1 MKRSNRFIW
10 LAGVVIVVLI
20 SISFFAA
27 PSSKINSGSTYN
39 HQPDGYSA
47 WYNFMQK
54 RYAIQH
60 WQRPFTDILHE
71 KGMATMIQINS
82 SLVELTNVSEEQEHW
97 LEKGNTLIILGVRQP
112 VTAAKFNTQQ
122 NSDFGN
128 IIINT
133 SRRYTKSQPGEIVLG
148 DHSGAIVW
156 KKTYGKGQA
165 IFATTAYLAA
175 NAYSGYNN
183 FTYLAQLVGKTSQQV
198 FVDEYIHGYEDRD
211 IRNQEKKASIVTYLM
226 NTPLFLV
233 VVQVSVFLLIFIR
246 AENMRFGKPIA
257 LDTTA
262 IDNSQVY
269 INALATVL
277 QKAESRNFVL
287 EMVGKEEQIQLQK
300 ALGLN
305 QTVLLQQPLLQ
316 AWSDKTC
323 TSTVGLDR
331 VLKLQQRKNRISEQE
346 LISWL
351 EEWQRLREITR
362 KSGATRCSARGQ
374 ESASQESE

>member
-54 RYAIQH
+54 QGYAIQR
-60 WQRPFTDILHE
+60 WQRPFTDIPHK
-71 KGMATMIQINS
+71 KGTATMIQINS
-82 SLVELTNVSEEQEHW
+82 SLGGLTNVSQEQEHW

-112 VTAAKFNTQQ
+112 VTAVKFSTQQ
-122 NSDFGN
+122 KSALGN

-133 SRRYTKSQPGEIVLG
+133 SRRYPKSQPGEIVLG
-148 DHSGAIVW
+148 DRSGAIVW
-156 KKTYGKGQA
+156 KKTYGKGKA

-175 NAYSGYNN
+175 NAYYGYNN
-183 FTYLAQLVGKTSQQV
+183 FTYLAQLVGKTSQPV
-198 FVDEYIHGYEDRD
+198 FVDEYIHGYQDRD
-211 IRNQEKKASIVTYLM
+211 IRNQEKKDSIVTYLV

-233 VVQVSVFLLIFIR
+233 VLQVSVLLLIFIR
-246 AENMRFGKPIA
+246 AENMRFGKPIT
-257 LDTTA
+257 LDTTV

-277 QKAESRNFVL
+277 QKAESRNFVV
-287 EMVGKEEQIQLQK
+287 EMVGREEQIQLQK

-316 AWSDKTC
+316 AWSEKTG

-362 KSGATRCSARGQ
+362 KERSHQMLHLRSL
-374 ESASQESE
+374 SQESE